1 MKMDFLTIQ
10 LDNNEHFPVS
20 DNHRFLIVLKGEGR
34 LTIDN
39 NHYSLL
45 RHDLLELPS
54 HTECIYTSSG
64 SSADTSILFGII
76 EPLDFSFT
84 SHKIL
89 RIPASDTDLIRR
101 LFYLALDVHGT
112 DDPYLDAVRETL
124 HRLVHESII
133 AAGLKTKAMNLQVF
147 DVIREINENY
157 ANPDFEVMEAIKR
170 TGYSA
175 NHLRKLF
182 KEETGV
188 TPTEFIIIR
197 RMDRAAEL
205 FRLLRDR
212 IPVREIALQCGYEDP
227 YYFSRQFKAYYSV
240 SPQKYVEQ
248 FKGIHPESTG

>member
-10 LDNNEHFPVS
+10 LANNEHFPVS
-20 DNHRFLIVLKGEGR
+20 ENHRFLIVLKGEGR
-34 LTIDN
+34 LVVDN
-39 NHYSLL
+39 NHYSFL

-54 HTECIYTSSG
+54 HTICIYESN
-64 SSADTSILFGII
+64 SSADSPILFGVI
-76 EPLDFSFT
+76 EMLDFSFT

-89 RIPASDTDLIRR
+89 HIPASDTDLIRK
-101 LFYLALDVHGT
+101 LFYLALDVQGT
-112 DDPYLDAVRETL
+112 EAPYLDAVRETL

-133 AAGLKTKAMNLQVF
+133 AAGLKAKAMNLQVF
-147 DVIREINENY
+147 DVIREINENF
-157 ANPDFEVMEAIKR
+157 ASPDFEVMEAIQR

-205 FRLLRDR
+205 FRQLGDR
-212 IPVREIALQCGYEDP
+212 LPVREIALQCGYEDP

-240 SPQKYVEQ
+240 SPQKYIEQ
-248 FKGIHPESTG
+248 LKGSQPKSAG